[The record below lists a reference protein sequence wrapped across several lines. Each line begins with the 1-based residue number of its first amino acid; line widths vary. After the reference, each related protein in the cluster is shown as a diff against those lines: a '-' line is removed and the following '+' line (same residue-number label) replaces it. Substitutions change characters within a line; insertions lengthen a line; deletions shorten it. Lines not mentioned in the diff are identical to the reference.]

1 VECLGC
7 IPAVSKLLFAGNRK
21 TREISA
27 WWLRR
32 RIFGVFGSGQ
42 IYPQLLDT
50 AQKDGSETR
59 RAYAVEALGEFLHR
73 SGVPVVA
80 RAAVQD
86 SSALVRVSAVRA
98 LDRLNTQG
106 PNGEL
111 ASAISDPSAA
121 VRLAALEASV
131 HVHVFTGIDAVVGRL
146 SDSDASVRRRA
157 AEALGN
163 MRAGDAVAGLIAITS
178 PEREADAGVRAA
190 AVSALGRIADPEAK
204 EAVQAA
210 EADPSPLVRS
220 MAQIALRRL

>member
-1 VECLGC
+1 
-7 IPAVSKLLFAGNRK
+7 
-21 TREISA
+21 
-27 WWLRR
+27 
-32 RIFGVFGSGQ
+32 
-42 IYPQLLDT
+42 
-50 AQKDGSETR
+50 
-59 RAYAVEALGEFLHR
+59 
-73 SGVPVVA
+73 
-80 RAAVQD
+80 
-86 SSALVRVSAVRA
+86 VSAVRA

-111 ASAISDPSAA
+111 ASAISDPSAE

-210 EADPSPLVRS
+210 ESDSSPLVRS